1 MNPPPAKAIGPGAKW
16 RCADARGFTLIEVM
30 VALGIIGIA
39 MVALLTL
46 HHQNMQSVIAAQ
58 DLNRAAMLAQTL
70 MTDAEMQRFPDL
82 GTTRGD
88 FERYFPGLYP
98 NFRWQRV
105 VEESAMFT
113 DVRKV
118 MVTVFYGR
126 RLTRTFSL
134 TEYMHNPQP
143 ALMFAP
149 GQNGLQTQPSTALP
163 R

>member
-1 MNPPPAKAIGPGAKW
+1 MNPRRSKSTAAVLKRRTAAAG
-16 RCADARGFTLIEVM
+16 GFTLIEVM

-39 MVALLTL
+39 MVALLAL

-88 FERYFPGLYP
+88 FERYFPGLYS

-118 MVTVFYGR
+118 IVTVFYGR
-126 RLTRTFSL
+126 RLKRTFSL